1 MSRPDTDGD
10 TLPPILPPNHPL
22 GHPPKHRLVRSASSI
37 QRSWGVFPWE
47 VVELHCQPKSWSY
60 NLLDKLV
67 ELSRIA
73 SLPWAQHQFRHIIPD
88 PAPLAV
94 RHVDAALE
102 LAYAETGQQPRRRRG
117 PGAGPVTLPE
127 SKGHGKSKAATT
139 TSARPRRLLDTGRET
154 RDATLTEN
162 NKNYT
167 NSNDENED
175 ESYEYH
181 DYSNGDDEIE
191 DEIEDELE
199 DEIEDESQET
209 HNKTPIAYT
218 NAHLAVDTM
227 TTTTTVSPVAVPEPS
242 PNGADDAARE
252 TQEIPLGPASPSGP
266 KGRNKRPREPS
277 PDTSMDI
284 RHRLRTASEEDRLRQ
299 FMSVPETCVD
309 LAKCEVNKS
318 EEARLAMQQLYDQA
332 VQDARLIGKERRL
345 LQEHARGLAQE
356 VAEKQQGY
364 KLLVKAEQA
373 CYEAQIRLGMDLA
386 TTCLES
392 PRLTEARKLVD
403 EAQDR
408 LDKAEAET
416 QEHNVACDEIS
427 RKIQEARDQL
437 GNATRDWKMAKRDHR
452 NWDDLLR
459 HVKGGVLEYFGVDL
473 MRTPGD
479 EMTGGGSSG

>member
-1 MSRPDTDGD
+1 MSRPRPDTNGN

-47 VVELHCQPKSWSY
+47 VVSLHCQPKSWSY

-67 ELSRIA
+67 ELSRIT

-117 PGAGPVTLPE
+117 PGAGPVTLLK
-127 SKGHGKSKAATT
+127 SKGDDKRT
-139 TSARPRRLLDTGRET
+139 ET

-162 NKNYT
+162 NNCT
-167 NSNDENED
+167 NSDNEDEDKD

-181 DYSNGDDEIE
+181 DYSNDGDEI
-191 DEIEDELE
+191 E

-209 HNKTPIAYT
+209 HNKTPIAHT
-218 NAHLAVDTM
+218 TTHMAVDTM

-252 TQEIPLGPASPSGP
+252 TQETPLGPSSPSGP

-284 RHRLRTASEEDRLRQ
+284 CQMLRMASEEDRLRQ
-299 FMSVPETCVD
+299 FMSVPETCAD
-309 LAKCEVNKS
+309 LAKREVNKS
-318 EEARLAMQQLYDQA
+318 EEVRLAMLQLYDQA
-332 VQDARLIGKERRL
+332 VQDAKLIEKEMKL
-345 LQEHARGLAQE
+345 LQKNAQELAQE

-386 TTCLES
+386 TTPLES
-392 PRLTEARKLVD
+392 PRLIEARKLVD

-408 LDKAEAET
+408 LDKAETEA
-416 QEHNVACDEIS
+416 QEHNVACDEIY
-427 RKIQEARDQL
+427 RKIEEARYQIR
-437 GNATRDWKMAKRDHR
+437 NATRDWKIAKRGHR

-473 MRTPGD
+473 MQTPDD
-479 EMTGGGSSG
+479 EMTSGDSSG